1 MAPVQAPVEP
11 PAEEWPEEAPQISD
25 DLPSNAPQQEEPVA
39 EFEEQPPEYAQE
51 QYAPPPVRAPRTDQ
65 RLYQGYQRSQ
75 AATQAGAMRRTD
87 GYDSSRRAAV
97 EAYRRRKEQQGMG
110 TPQYGA
116 VRVARRADDAPA
128 QGPGYETEEQA
139 RKRRF
144 ARQKNKWGV
153 AKGVTVIVVLFI
165 LFMLPITQ
173 NIMPEAR
180 DVLMANLTEPSPRL
194 FPATAEYK
202 MQRTFGLTIAAGT
215 VTYDLKVPVPYNV
228 QGAQEMIEF
237 SASPAGTKSGTD
249 MLWNGETDHT
259 IQIIV
264 SYHFKA
270 TTVKWSVTPE
280 TSGTTKDVP
289 AEYQKYLGD
298 EWKITPSDPNIKT
311 RAEQIAGSKTTVYE
325 KLDALAEWMRENI
338 LYEKE
343 RGWQPKDPLETLSD
357 GTGDCDDQSILFA
370 SMARAQGIPVW
381 LEMGALFD
389 EFQNKWGGHAWL
401 KAYIPLRG
409 GGGVKINMDPANKE
423 FMVRDPFRITEWEG
437 TGNGDDLQNY
447 YTLWQF
453 SYSGDADYSA
463 SANYINLEY
472 KRSSSTVSDKPAG
485 SGEQTWKDSY
495 KMPGF
500 EFLALIP
507 ALGVALVLTRRK
519 MKKN

>member
-1 MAPVQAPVEP
+1 MEP

-51 QYAPPPVRAPRTDQ
+51 QYTQPPVRAPRTDQ

-87 GYDSSRRAAV
+87 GYDSNRKAAV

-202 MQRTFGLTIAAGT
+202 IAAGT

-289 AEYQKYLGD
+289 TEYQKYLGD